1 MEREKMSGGH
11 FDHDQCRIGQIADE
25 VERLIETNNIE
36 ETDSYGNKAGYVF
49 SQEIIEKFK
58 EAVLTLRMAEVMA
71 QRIDW
76 LVSGD
81 DGEEDFLRRW
91 NEDLSNLRN
100 QRD

>member
-1 MEREKMSGGH
+1 MSGGH
-11 FDHDQCRIGQIADE
+11 FNYDQYRIRQIADE

-36 ETDSYGNKAGYVF
+36 ETDPYGDKISYSF
-49 SQEIIEKFK
+49 PQEIIEKFQ

-81 DGEEDFLRRW
+81 DGEESFLRRW
-91 NEDLSNLRN
+91 NEDLSKIA
-100 QRD
+100 QPRD